1 MIHTLIF
8 GGTTEGRQALLRE
21 PDAVVC
27 VTSDYARSLLPPG
40 TDCRVGALNRAEML
54 DLMQSLQP
62 RRVIDATH
70 PYAVQV
76 QANIRFCCSKLD
88 IPLTR
93 IERPADA
100 QDDWRKLVHTVRDA
114 REASDALTET
124 EGPIFLTTG
133 SHTLSVYTRVIPPE
147 RLYVRVLPTMES
159 LRLCQEAGILPSHI
173 CAMQGPFSQDL
184 NLALFKELHIRT
196 MVTKDSGAAGGLM
209 EKVRAAL
216 ALDIDILLIRR
227 PNPEHSDMKD
237 SCGEQNAR

>member
-40 TDCRVGALNRAEML
+40 TDCRVGALNREEML
-54 DLMQSLQP
+54 DLMQSLRP

-76 QANIRFCCSKLD
+76 QANIRFCCSKPD

-114 REASDALTET
+114 REAADALTET

>member
-54 DLMQSLQP
+54 DLMQSLRP

-76 QANIRFCCSKLD
+76 QANIRFCCSHLD
-88 IPLTR
+88 IPLIR
-93 IERPADA
+93 IERPADE
-100 QDDWRKLVHTVRDA
+100 QGDWRNQVRTVRDS
-114 REASDALTET
+114 REAAEMLSET

-147 RLYVRVLPTMES
+147 RLYVRVLPSMES

-227 PNPEHSDMKD
+227 PNSEHSDTKD

>member
-8 GGTTEGRQALLRE
+8 GGTTGGRQALLRE

-54 DLMQSLQP
+54 DLMQSLRP

-114 REASDALTET
+114 REAADALTET

>member
-8 GGTTEGRQALLRE
+8 GGTTEGRQALIRE

-54 DLMQSLQP
+54 DLMQSLRP

-114 REASDALTET
+114 HEAADALTET

>member
-54 DLMQSLQP
+54 DLMQSLRP

-100 QDDWRKLVHTVRDA
+100 QDDWRKQVRTVRDA
-114 REASDALTET
+114 REAAEMLSET

>member
-1 MIHTLIF
+1 MINTLIF

-40 TDCRVGALNRAEML
+40 TDCRVGALNREEML
-54 DLMQSLQP
+54 ALMLSLRP

-76 QANIRFCCSKLD
+76 QANIRFCCGKLG

-93 IERPADA
+93 IERPADE
-100 QDDWRKLVHTVRDA
+100 QDDWRKQVRTVRDA
-114 REASDALTET
+114 REAAEVLAET
-124 EGPIFLTTG
+124 EGPIYLTTG
-133 SHTLSVYTRVIPPE
+133 SHTLSVYTQIIPPE
-147 RLYVRVLPTMES
+147 RLYVRVLPSMES

-173 CAMQGPFSQDL
+173 CAMQGPFSLNL
-184 NLALFKELHIRT
+184 NLALFEELHIRT
-196 MVTKDSGAAGGLM
+196 MVTKDSGAAGGLT

-216 ALDIDILLIRR
+216 ALNIDIILIER
-227 PNPEHSDMKD
+227 PKSDNSDMKD

>member
-54 DLMQSLQP
+54 DLMQSLRP

-114 REASDALTET
+114 HEAADALTET

-227 PNPEHSDMKD
+227 PNSEHSDTKD

>member
-8 GGTTEGRQALLRE
+8 GGTTEGRQALLLE

-54 DLMQSLQP
+54 DLMQSLRP

-76 QANIRFCCSKLD
+76 QANIRFCCSHLD
-88 IPLTR
+88 IPLIR
-93 IERPADA
+93 IERPADE
-100 QDDWRKLVHTVRDA
+100 QGDWRNQVRTVRDS
-114 REASDALTET
+114 REAAEMLSET

-237 SCGEQNAR
+237 SCGEQSAR

>member
-8 GGTTEGRQALLRE
+8 GGTTEGRQALIRE

-54 DLMQSLQP
+54 DLMQSLRP

-114 REASDALTET
+114 HEAADALTET

-227 PNPEHSDMKD
+227 PNSEHSDTKD

>member
-54 DLMQSLQP
+54 DLMQSLRP

-114 REASDALTET
+114 HEAADALTET

>member
-54 DLMQSLQP
+54 DLMQSLRP

-76 QANIRFCCSKLD
+76 QANIRFCCSHLG

-93 IERPADA
+93 IERPADD
-100 QDDWRKLVHTVRDA
+100 QDDWRKQVRTVRDA
-114 REASDALTET
+114 REAAEMLSET

-147 RLYVRVLPTMES
+147 RLYVRVLPSMES

-227 PNPEHSDMKD
+227 PNSEHSDTKD

>member
-54 DLMQSLQP
+54 DLMQSLRP

-114 REASDALTET
+114 REAADALTET

-173 CAMQGPFSQDL
+173 CAMQGPFSLNL
-184 NLALFKELHIRT
+184 NLALFEELHIRT

-227 PNPEHSDMKD
+227 PNSEHSDTKD